1 MLVLLQGEMVKQRKE
16 FRVLVQCLSP
26 TRPAQSDIQLQ
37 AQEVMGELGGNSI
50 GFLGLKNDPNIG
62 PKISPNYHLKRLHK
76 LPIMVAFRAIM

>member
-50 GFLGLKNDPNIG
+50 GFFGPEKRPQYRPENQPELPLK
-62 PKISPNYHLKRLHK
+62 K
-76 LPIMVAFRAIM
+76 VA